1 MNELLGEDLEFVPY
15 GHLRVC
21 YTEAQAA
28 VLEQH
33 VRDVKPLGLE
43 LELFSAEQL
52 RKRWGIF
59 APRVVAG
66 SLSPHDGHANPRLAG
81 PAFARAAQREGA
93 QVIEHAEVVHVER
106 DTRLRRPHGRRLAPL
121 RRAAVG
127 VLWRLVRTAWRH
139 CSARTCRWRRAALR
153 WA

>member
-1 MNELLGEDLEFVPY
+1 MLER
-15 GHLRVC
+15 H
-21 YTEAQAA
+21 A
-28 VLEQH
+28 
-33 VRDVKPLGLE
+33 RDVKPLGLE

-59 APRVVAG
+59 SPAIVAG

-106 DTRLRRPHGRRLAPL
+106 DRGGFVAHTADRLASL
-121 RRAAVG
+121 RRAVAG
-127 VLWRLVRTAWRH
+127 VLRRLVRPHRGTVR
-139 CSARTCRWRRAALR
+139 RGRAA
-153 WA
+153 